1 MQNLM
6 LFCSSNVQKQLAKQY
21 FVVDGWQL
29 EIRREFVRQLRLF
42 GEEHARSF
50 LSFRARNLLQIGPLH
65 LRRFF
70 VLVRI
75 YQTRTPRYPDF
86 LERSRHSR
94 PPRALSSDSCFR
106 ETKIIKFINPKT
118 TRKSI
123 SNTKLCLSVKVY

>member
-1 MQNLM
+1 M
-6 LFCSSNVQKQLAKQY
+6 
-21 FVVDGWQL
+21 
-29 EIRREFVRQLRLF
+29 

-94 PPRALSSDSCFR
+94 PPRALSSDPCFR

-123 SNTKLCLSVKVY
+123 SNKQKNTKEKFNLLCQTKIITTKTDDKFKLFQRSRKISMSYC